1 MAGAIKGI
9 TIEFNGDTTKLDKAL
24 RTIRKDSKGVDSD
37 LRAVNRAL
45 KFNPTSTEL
54 LRQKFTLL
62 GQKVDATEKELKQ
75 FRDIEKQ
82 LKAQGVSKT
91 SSEFMRV
98 RRNIV
103 EAESKLKTFKGQL
116 ASVRFANLSALGA
129 KMKQIGAG
137 FRTAGMYATIG
148 GAAMVAAGKK
158 LLELNSTQEGA
169 ERKLIEIYKTRMG
182 VDKKAAKS
190 TMAVASAMQ
199 KQGVIGDEVTL
210 SGAQQLATYAKY
222 PGTVD
227 KLLPAMGNLLV
238 QQKGVNATAEDATSI
253 ANLFG
258 KAMMGQTGAL
268 KKVGISFDESQEKVL
283 KYGTEEEKAAVLA
296 EVVTQNVGN
305 MNKVFAN
312 TDEGKMAQLRN
323 TLGDIG
329 ERIGHAL
336 LPALGQLANYISANI
351 VPKIE
356 KIVAFMEGH
365 PVIAKILVGI
375 TTLLTVGGPLLI
387 LLGGIIT
394 AVGTILGSIGSL
406 ITFIPMLAGPIG
418 IVIAA
423 VTAAIAIGVLLYKN
437 WDTVKA
443 KLTAAWNKIKT
454 TATSA
459 FTKIKTT
466 ITTAMTNAKTK
477 ALSIVNGIKT
487 GFTSKI
493 DALKKSVGTAFESIK
508 SKITKPI
515 SDAKATLSGV
525 VKKITGLFPISLGK
539 ILHFSIPKISVTGGK
554 APWGLG
560 GKGKKPNFS
569 VSWAQHA
576 AGGIFKRPTL
586 LQDFGGGN
594 HLVGEGSSP
603 EAILPLNTLWAQMDR
618 MADSIVN
625 GVMMSQQIAGAGAG
639 APMQI
644 NLYAF
649 PNGPQMG
656 SWVVNTYDK
665 YKKQLG

>member
-98 RRNIV
+98 RRNII

-258 KAMMGQTGAL
+258 KAMNGQTGAL

-336 LPALGQLANYISANI
+336 LPALGQLATWISDNV
-351 VPKIE
+351 VPKVE
-356 KIVAFMEGH
+356 KLIGFMESH

-394 AVGTILGSIGSL
+394 AVGTIIGSIGSL

-493 DALKKSVGTAFESIK
+493 DALKRSVGTAFNSIK

-515 SDAKATLSGV
+515 SDAKATLSGI
-525 VKKITGLFPISLGK
+525 VKKITGLFPVSLGK

-554 APWGLG
+554 APWGIG

-576 AGGIFKRPTL
+576 AGGIFKKPTL
-586 LQDFGGGN
+586 LKDGGGGN
-594 HLVGEGSSP
+594 HLVGEAGP
-603 EAILPLNTLWAQMDR
+603 EAILPLGQLWAQMDR

-625 GVMMSQQIAGAGAG
+625 GVMMSQQFAGAGAG

>member
-37 LRAVNRAL
+37 LKAVNRAL

-98 RRNIV
+98 RRNII

-116 ASVRFANLSALGA
+116 ASVRFANLSALGS
-129 KMKQIGAG
+129 KLKTIGSG

-148 GAAMVAAGKK
+148 GAAMVAVGKK

-169 ERKLIEIYKTRMG
+169 ERKLIEIYKSRMG

-238 QQKGVNATAEDATSI
+238 QQKGVNATAEDATSV

-296 EVVTQNVGN
+296 EVVKQNVGN
-305 MNKVFAN
+305 MNKAFAN

-336 LPALGQLANYISANI
+336 LPALGQLATWISDNV
-351 VPKIE
+351 VPKVE
-356 KIVAFMEGH
+356 KLIGFMESH
-365 PVIAKILVGI
+365 PVIAKIIVAI

-387 LLGGIIT
+387 LIGGIIS

-406 ITFIPMLAGPIG
+406 ISFMGLLLSPIG
-418 IVIAA
+418 LVVAAIAG
-423 VTAAIAIGVLLYKN
+423 AIAIGILLYKN
-437 WDTVKA
+437 WDKVKA
-443 KLTAAWNKIKT
+443 KILRIWMLIHTWAKAKWNAIKT
-454 TATSA
+454 AVITP
-459 FTKIKTT
+459 IKT
-466 ITTAMTNAKTK
+466 AKDK
-477 ALSIVNGIKT
+477 VVSFFQNLKSGIASKVDSIKNKVSGVFQT
-487 GFTSKI
+487 
-493 DALKKSVGTAFESIK
+493 IK
-508 SKITKPI
+508 SKITSPI
-515 SDAKATLSGV
+515 QKAKDK
-525 VKKITGLFPISLGK
+525 VKEILDKLKNFFPIHIGK
-539 ILHFSIPKISVTGGK
+539 IFSGIKIPKFS
-554 APWGLG
+554 L
-560 GKGKKPNFS
+560 KGKFS
-569 VSWAQHA
+569 AKKGTVPQVGYSWGTVHA
-576 AGGIFKRPTL
+576 AGGIFKKPTL
-586 LQDFGGGN
+586 LKDGGGGN
-594 HLVGEGSSP
+594 HLVGEAGP
-603 EAILPLNTLWAQMDR
+603 EAILPLGQLWAQMDK

-625 GVMMSQQIAGAGAG
+625 GVMMSRQIAGAGAG

>member
-158 LLELNSTQEGA
+158 LLALNSTQEGA
-169 ERKLIEIYKTRMG
+169 ERKLIEIYKSRMG

-222 PGTVD
+222 PGPVD

-238 QQKGVNATAEDATSI
+238 QQKGVNATAEDATSV

-296 EVVTQNVGN
+296 EVVKQNVGN
-305 MNKVFAN
+305 MNKAFAN

-329 ERIGHAL
+329 ECIGHAL
-336 LPALGQLANYISANI
+336 LPALGQLASWISEKV
-351 VPKIE
+351 VPKVE
-356 KIVAFMEGH
+356 ALVGYLEGH
-365 PVIAKILVGI
+365 PVLAKIAVGI
-375 TTLLTVGGPLLI
+375 AAFLAVGGPLLI
-387 LLGGIIT
+387 FLGGIIG
-394 AVGTILGSIGSL
+394 AVGTILTSL
-406 ITFIPMLAGPIG
+406 GGLTSALGFLLSPIG
-418 IVIAA
+418 LVVAAIA
-423 VTAAIAIGVLLYKN
+423 AAIAIGVVLYKN
-437 WDTVKA
+437 WDAIKARVLKIWATLHAQAKA
-443 KLTAAWNKIKT
+443 KWAAIKTAVITPIQNAKARVVAFFQSMRTNIATKVDAIKNKISDT
-454 TATSA
+454 FSA
-459 FTKIKTT
+459 IK
-466 ITTAMTNAKTK
+466 
-477 ALSIVNGIKT
+477 
-487 GFTSKI
+487 
-493 DALKKSVGTAFESIK
+493 
-508 SKITKPI
+508 
-515 SDAKATLSGV
+515 
-525 VKKITGLFPISLGK
+525 KKITDPIQKAKDKISEIIQKIKDFFPIHIGK
-539 ILHFSIPKISVTGGK
+539 IFSGIQIPKFS
-554 APWGLG
+554 L
-560 GKGKKPNFS
+560 KGKFS
-569 VSWAQHA
+569 AKKGTVPQVGYSWANVHA
-576 AGGIFKRPTL
+576 AGGIFTRPTL
-586 LQDFGGGN
+586 LRSRSGALHEVSEAGA
-594 HLVGEGSSP
+594 
-603 EAILPLNTLWAQMDR
+603 EAILPLSQLWAQMDR

-625 GVMMSQQIAGAGAG
+625 GVARTAAIAGAGNTQ
-639 APMQI
+639 PTI
-644 NLYAF
+644 IHLYAF
-649 PNGPQMG
+649 PGGPQLQRF
-656 SWVVNTYDK
+656 VVETYDTG
-665 YKKQLG
+665 KQRLG

>member
-9 TIEFNGDTTKLDKAL
+9 TIEFRGDTTKLDKAL
-24 RTIRKDSKGVDSD
+24 RTIKKDSKGVDSD
-37 LRAVNRAL
+37 LKAVNRAL

-103 EAESKLKTFKGQL
+103 EAENKLKTFKGQL
-116 ASVRFANLSALGA
+116 ASVRFANFSALGS
-129 KMKQIGAG
+129 KLKTIGSG

-148 GAAMVAAGKK
+148 GAAMVAVGKK
-158 LLELNSTQEGA
+158 LLDLNSTQEGA

-190 TMAVASAMQ
+190 TMDVASAMQ

-238 QQKGVNATAEDATSI
+238 QQKGVNATAEDATSV

-305 MNKVFAN
+305 MNSVFAK

-323 TLGDIG
+323 TIGDIG
-329 ERIGHAL
+329 ERLGHIL
-336 LPALGQLANYISANI
+336 LPALGQLASWISEKV
-351 VPKIE
+351 VPKVE
-356 KIVAFMEGH
+356 ALVGYLEGH
-365 PVIAKILVGI
+365 PVLAKIAVGI
-375 TTLLTVGGPLLI
+375 AAFLAVGGPLLI
-387 LLGGIIT
+387 FLGGVIG
-394 AVGTILGSIGSL
+394 AVGTIMTSIGSL
-406 ITFIPMLAGPIG
+406 ISFIPMLAGPIG
-418 IVIAA
+418 LVVAAIA
-423 VTAAIAIGVLLYKN
+423 AAIAIGVVLYKN
-437 WDTVKA
+437 WDAIKARVLKIWATLHAQARAKWAAIKTAVITPIQNAKA
-443 KLTAAWNKIKT
+443 KVVAFFQSMRTNIATKVDAIKT
-454 TATSA
+454 
-459 FTKIKTT
+459 K
-466 ITTAMTNAKTK
+466 
-477 ALSIVNGIKT
+477 
-487 GFTSKI
+487 
-493 DALKKSVGTAFESIK
+493 
-508 SKITKPI
+508 I
-515 SDAKATLSGV
+515 SDTFSAIK
-525 VKKITGLFPISLGK
+525 KKITDPIQKAKDKISEIIQKIKDFFPIHIGK
-539 ILHFSIPKISVTGGK
+539 IFSGIQIPKFS
-554 APWGLG
+554 L
-560 GKGKKPNFS
+560 KGKFS
-569 VSWAQHA
+569 AKKGTVPQVGYSWANIHA
-576 AGGIFKRPTL
+576 AGGIFDRPTL
-586 LQDFGGGN
+586 LRSRGGFD
-594 HLVGEGSSP
+594 HVVGEAGA
-603 EAILPLNTLWAQMDR
+603 EAILPLSQLWAQMDR

-625 GVMMSQQIAGAGAG
+625 GVARTAAIAGAGNAQ
-639 APMQI
+639 PTII

-649 PNGPQMG
+649 PGGPQLQRFI
-656 SWVVNTYDK
+656 VETYDTG
-665 YKKQLG
+665 KQRLG

>member
-37 LRAVNRAL
+37 LKAVNRAL
-45 KFNPTSTEL
+45 KFNPTSAEL

-98 RRNIV
+98 RRNII

-169 ERKLIEIYKTRMG
+169 ERKLVEIYKTRMG

-190 TMAVASAMQ
+190 TMAVASALQ

-210 SGAQQLATYAKY
+210 SGAQMLATYAKT
-222 PGTVD
+222 PATVN

-238 QQKGVNATAEDATSI
+238 QQKGVNATAEDATQI

-268 KKVGISFDESQEKVL
+268 KRVGISFTEEQEKVL
-283 KYGTEEEKAAVLA
+283 KYGTEEEKAAMLA

-305 MNKVFAN
+305 MNKVFAQ

-356 KIVAFMEGH
+356 TLVGFLEGH
-365 PVIAKILVGI
+365 PVIAKIIVGI
-375 TTLLTVGGPLLI
+375 TALLTVGGPLLI
-387 LLGGIIT
+387 LIGGVIT

-406 ITFIPMLAGPIG
+406 MSLLGMLISPIG
-418 IVIAA
+418 LVVAAIAG
-423 VTAAIAIGVLLYKN
+423 VIAIGVLVVKN
-437 WDTVKA
+437 WTAIKA
-443 KLTAAWNKIKT
+443 KILAVWTGITSAAKAKWTQIKT
-454 TATSA
+454 SITSA
-459 FTKIKTT
+459 VQ
-466 ITTAMTNAKTK
+466 NAKTK
-477 ALSIVNGIKT
+477 VLSLANSIKT
-487 GFTSKI
+487 GIVSKFNSLKTSVT
-493 DALKKSVGTAFESIK
+493 STFNSIK
-508 SKITKPI
+508 SKITEPI
-515 SDAKATLSGV
+515 SKAKATLS
-525 VKKITGLFPISLGK
+525 KIVEKISGLFPISFGK
-539 ILHFSIPKISVTGGK
+539 ILHFKLPSITASGGK
-554 APWGLG
+554 APWGLM
-560 GKGKKPNFS
+560 GKGKAPSFHVN
-569 VSWAQHA
+569 WAEHA
-576 AGGIFKRPTL
+576 AGGIFNRPTL
-586 LQDFGGGN
+586 LQDGGGGN
-594 HLVGEGSSP
+594 HLVGEAGP
-603 EAILPLNTLWAQMDR
+603 EAILPLDTLWAQMDR

-625 GVMMSQQIAGAGAG
+625 GIGMQEAVAGAGAG
-639 APMQI
+639 ITIPI
-644 NLYAF
+644 TLYAF
-649 PNGPQMG
+649 PGGPQMG
-656 SWVVNTYDK
+656 KWVVNTYDK
-665 YKKQLG
+665 YKRQLG

>member
-158 LLELNSTQEGA
+158 LLALNSTQEGA

-222 PGTVD
+222 PGTVN

-238 QQKGVNATAEDATSI
+238 QQKGVNATAEDATSV

-283 KYGTEEEKAAVLA
+283 KYGTEEEKAAMLA

-305 MNKVFAN
+305 MNKAFAN

-336 LPALGQLANYISANI
+336 LPALGQLATWISDNV
-351 VPKIE
+351 VPKVE
-356 KIVAFMEGH
+356 KLVGFMESH
-365 PVIAKILVGI
+365 PVIAKIIVAI

-387 LLGGIIT
+387 LIGGVIS

-406 ITFIPMLAGPIG
+406 ISFMGLLLSPIG
-418 IVIAA
+418 LVVAAIAG
-423 VTAAIAIGVLLYKN
+423 AIAIGVLLYKN
-437 WDTVKA
+437 WDKVKA
-443 KLTAAWNKIKT
+443 KILRIWMLIHTWAKAKWNAIKT
-454 TATSA
+454 AVITP
-459 FTKIKTT
+459 IKT
-466 ITTAMTNAKTK
+466 AKDK
-477 ALSIVNGIKT
+477 VVSFFQNLKSGIASKVDSIKNKVSGVFQT
-487 GFTSKI
+487 
-493 DALKKSVGTAFESIK
+493 IK
-508 SKITKPI
+508 SKITSPI
-515 SDAKATLSGV
+515 QKAKDK
-525 VKKITGLFPISLGK
+525 VKEILDKLKSFFPIHIGK
-539 ILHFSIPKISVTGGK
+539 IFSGIKIPKFSLRGKFSAKKGTVPQVGMSWGSV
-554 APWGLG
+554 
-560 GKGKKPNFS
+560 
-569 VSWAQHA
+569 HA
-576 AGGIFKRPTL
+576 SGGIFKKPTL
-586 LQDFGGGN
+586 LKDGGGGN
-594 HLVGEGSSP
+594 HLVGEAGP
-603 EAILPLNTLWAQMDR
+603 EAILPLGQLWAQMDR

-625 GVMMSQQIAGAGAG
+625 GVMMSQQIAGAGTG

>member
-62 GQKVDATEKELKQ
+62 GQKVDATDKELKQ

-158 LLELNSTQEGA
+158 LLALNSTQEGA
-169 ERKLIEIYKTRMG
+169 ERKLIEIYKSRMG

-238 QQKGVNATAEDATSI
+238 QQKGVNATAEDATSV

-296 EVVTQNVGN
+296 EVVKQNVGN
-305 MNKVFAN
+305 MNKAFAN

-329 ERIGHAL
+329 ECIGHAL
-336 LPALGQLANYISANI
+336 LPALGQLASWISEKV
-351 VPKIE
+351 VPKVE
-356 KIVAFMEGH
+356 ALVGYLEGH
-365 PVIAKILVGI
+365 PVLAKIAVGI
-375 TTLLTVGGPLLI
+375 AAFLAVGGPLLI
-387 LLGGIIT
+387 FLGGIIG
-394 AVGTILGSIGSL
+394 AVGTILTSL
-406 ITFIPMLAGPIG
+406 GGLTSALGFLLSPIG
-418 IVIAA
+418 LVVAAIA
-423 VTAAIAIGVLLYKN
+423 AAIAIGVVLYKN
-437 WDTVKA
+437 WDAIKARVLKIWATLHAQAKA
-443 KLTAAWNKIKT
+443 KWAAIKTAVITPIQNAKARVVAFFQSMRTNIATKVDAIKNKISDT
-454 TATSA
+454 FSA
-459 FTKIKTT
+459 IK
-466 ITTAMTNAKTK
+466 
-477 ALSIVNGIKT
+477 
-487 GFTSKI
+487 
-493 DALKKSVGTAFESIK
+493 
-508 SKITKPI
+508 
-515 SDAKATLSGV
+515 
-525 VKKITGLFPISLGK
+525 KKITDPIQKAKDKISEIIQKIKDFFPIHIGK
-539 ILHFSIPKISVTGGK
+539 IFSGIQIPKFS
-554 APWGLG
+554 L
-560 GKGKKPNFS
+560 KGKFS
-569 VSWAQHA
+569 AKKGTVPQVGYSWANVHA
-576 AGGIFKRPTL
+576 AGGIFTRPTL
-586 LQDFGGGN
+586 LRSRSGALHEVSEAGA
-594 HLVGEGSSP
+594 
-603 EAILPLNTLWAQMDR
+603 EAILPLSQLWAQMDR

-625 GVMMSQQIAGAGAG
+625 GVARTAAIAGAGNTQ
-639 APMQI
+639 PTI
-644 NLYAF
+644 IHLYAF
-649 PNGPQMG
+649 PGGPQLQRF
-656 SWVVNTYDK
+656 VVETYDTG
-665 YKKQLG
+665 KQRLG